1 MHELR
6 SKIQLS
12 RAEGVDNTW
21 IWTAWPISCQCI
33 LIFGVLCFHH
43 VMLTWDHAL
52 TTPCFSAAISVLT
65 EKTETV
71 QGKIAGSFPRTTVGN
86 RGLRSA
92 NILGKTCTV
101 GCNSWDTMPK
111 NMQRLSSPLIG
122 CNYLSWQWIKY
133 NKDLSATIEIQT
145 SFGRF
150 WKTVAHR
157 PSLKGY
163 AYKRDVTLS
172 TRSWAWRPLSW
183 PPLWGN
189 SLWSFVWH

>member
-1 MHELR
+1 M
-6 SKIQLS
+6 
-12 RAEGVDNTW
+12 DNTQW
-21 IWTAWPISCQCI
+21 IWTAWPLSCQCI

-52 TTPCFSAAISVLT
+52 TTPRFSAAISVLR

-71 QGKIAGSFPRTTVGN
+71 QGKIAGSFPRTTACN
-86 RGLRSA
+86 RGIRSA

-101 GCNSWDTMPK
+101 GCNSWDTKKYATAFQPSDW
-111 NMQRLSSPLIG
+111 L
-122 CNYLSWQWIKY
+122 YLSWQRIKY
-133 NKDLSATIEIQT
+133 NKDLRATIEIQT

-150 WKTVAHR
+150 WKTAAHR

-163 AYKRDVTLS
+163 AYNREVTLS
-172 TRSWAWRPLSW
+172 TCHWARRPLSW

>member
-1 MHELR
+1 M
-6 SKIQLS
+6 
-12 RAEGVDNTW
+12 DNTW
-21 IWTAWPISCQCI
+21 IWTAWPISWQRI

-43 VMLTWDHAL
+43 VVLTWDRAL
-52 TTPCFSAAISVLT
+52 TTPRFSAAISVLL

-71 QGKIAGSFPRTTVGN
+71 HGRIAGSFPRTTACN

-122 CNYLSWQWIKY
+122 CNYLSWQRIKFS
-133 NKDLSATIEIQT
+133 KHLSATIEIQT

-150 WKTVAHR
+150 SKTAAHR
-157 PSLKGY
+157 PSLKEY
-163 AYKRDVTLS
+163 AYNRDVTLS
-172 TRSWAWRPLSW
+172 TCHWARRPLSR